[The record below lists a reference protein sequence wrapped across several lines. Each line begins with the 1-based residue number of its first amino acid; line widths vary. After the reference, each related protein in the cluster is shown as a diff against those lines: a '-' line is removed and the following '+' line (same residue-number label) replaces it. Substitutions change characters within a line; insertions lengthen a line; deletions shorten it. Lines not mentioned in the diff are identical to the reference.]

1 MSTQHIHAS
10 ERVGSEEDGEELCG
24 YAELMLKIGK
34 VRGYMN
40 EGSG

>member
-1 MSTQHIHAS
+1 MPTRHIYAS
-10 ERVGSEEDGEELCG
+10 KMVGSEEDGEELCG